1 MQGRRWGCYALS
13 HYSVTVV
20 TKEKP
25 TQKILDTALNPFYE
39 VECTGNFLS
48 PFDETIDITDEAL
61 HEYNSRDQ
69 KDQQKPFELYVK
81 EYYDAVLISSDIDIK
96 NINKPFILQYVV
108 NEETGQ
114 QELKVYRKT
123 NPNAKWDWWTVGGR
137 WAGLF
142 DGETIVQKKRFVY
155 NIEEHATFALL
166 YNDEWKERG
175 QEGWWGKV
183 SDEST
188 EEDWFASVKKIYD
201 AIPEDHYLT
210 VVDCHI

>member
-1 MQGRRWGCYALS
+1 LS

-25 TQKILDTALNPFYE
+25 TKEILNTVLVSFYE
-39 VECTGNFLS
+39 VECTGEFLL
-48 PFDETIDITDEAL
+48 PFVETIDITDEAL

-96 NINKPFILQYVV
+96 NINKFHITKYII

-114 QELKVYRKT
+114 SELKVYRKT
-123 NPNAKWDWWTVGGR
+123 NPNAKWDWYVVGGR

-142 DGETIVQKKRFVY
+142 DGENIVQKKRFVY
-155 NIEEHATFALL
+155 NIKEHATFAFL
-166 YNDEWKERG
+166 YNGEWIERG
-175 QEGWWGKV
+175 QMGWWGIV
-183 SDEST
+183 SNEST

>member
-1 MQGRRWGCYALS
+1 LS

-25 TQKILDTALNPFYE
+25 TGEILNTVLAPFYE
-39 VECTGNFLS
+39 VECTGEFLL
-48 PFDETIDITDEAL
+48 PFVETIDITDEAL

-155 NIEEHATFALL
+155 NIEEHATFAFL
-166 YNDEWKERG
+166 YNDEWIERG
-175 QEGWWGKV
+175 QVGWWGMV